1 MAKDFIDE
9 GKAKIGGFEIPV
21 QCILKNLEDKK
32 KEFNFKHYH
41 EYVEFLYGLDCDIN
55 VWIDGKSVEIK
66 SGDFCIITSK
76 TAHDVLSKTNKSRY
90 LVIKFVPQILYAA
103 EQSVFEF
110 KYNLP
115 FISRDMNKRDV
126 FYKPELE
133 GTQIP
138 SLMEKI
144 LTEWEKKDY
153 GYEIALR
160 AYITQIALWLLR
172 EWKKEKGKEEVL
184 DSVNAENMKIIK
196 RAMEYAQKNYS
207 TASVKEASELCN
219 LSYSYFSRLFKRVMG
234 ENFNEYVNTIRISE
248 AKLMLTSTSKS
259 VAEISKECGFSSV
272 SYFSKIFKEKTKV
285 TPHKFSK

>member
-1 MAKDFIDE
+1 MTNFIDE
-9 GKAKIGGFEIPV
+9 GKARIGGFEIPV
-21 QCILKNLEDKK
+21 QCILKTLEDKK

-41 EYVEFLYGLDCDIN
+41 EYVEFLYGIDCDIS
-55 VWIDGKSVEIK
+55 VWIDGKCIDVK

-76 TAHDVLSKTNKSRY
+76 TAHDVMSKTKKSRY

-126 FYKPELE
+126 FYKPELQK
-133 GTQIP
+133 TQIP
-138 SLMEKI
+138 FLMEKI
-144 LTEWEKKDY
+144 IGEWEEKNY
-153 GYEIALR
+153 AYEIALR

-172 EWKKEKGKEEVL
+172 EWKKEKGAEIPVDL
-184 DSVNAENMKIIK
+184 VNADNMKCIK
-196 RAMEYAQKNYS
+196 KAMEYAQKNFAS
-207 TASVKEASELCN
+207 ASVKEASELCN
-219 LSYSYFSRLFKRVMG
+219 LSYSYFSRLFKRIMG

-248 AKLMLTSTSKS
+248 AKLMLTSTTKS
-259 VAEISKECGFSSV
+259 VAEIAKECGFSSV